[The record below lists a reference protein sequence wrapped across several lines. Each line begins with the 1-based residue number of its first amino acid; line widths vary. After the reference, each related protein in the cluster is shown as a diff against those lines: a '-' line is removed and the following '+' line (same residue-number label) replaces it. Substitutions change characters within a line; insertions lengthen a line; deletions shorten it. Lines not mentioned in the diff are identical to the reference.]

1 MNQNPKQKLQP
12 FVKQILITNDNLDQ
26 KVTEFIQQ
34 LEKYFL
40 KFQARL
46 NQEQAAWSK
55 WLNQANNVFI
65 EPEKLAIKS
74 PLTIL
79 DAPWGTGKTYFIEQ
93 LVKKFING

>member
-26 KVTEFIQQ
+26 KVTEFIEQ

-46 NQEQAAWSK
+46 NDEQAAWAK
-55 WLNQANNVFI
+55 WLNQANNVFYW
-65 EPEKLAIKS
+65 
-74 PLTIL
+74 TR
-79 DAPWGTGKTYFIEQ
+79 KTSH
-93 LVKKFING
+93 